1 MLRSRNG
8 NKRDGQHVS
17 SFPQHSTQVRPAVH
31 FKRQDDGTAVILAI
45 SAYIN
50 ARF

>member
-8 NKRDGQHVS
+8 NKGDGQHVS

-31 FKRQDDGTAVILAI
+31 FKRQDDGTAA
-45 SAYIN
+45 
-50 ARF
+50 